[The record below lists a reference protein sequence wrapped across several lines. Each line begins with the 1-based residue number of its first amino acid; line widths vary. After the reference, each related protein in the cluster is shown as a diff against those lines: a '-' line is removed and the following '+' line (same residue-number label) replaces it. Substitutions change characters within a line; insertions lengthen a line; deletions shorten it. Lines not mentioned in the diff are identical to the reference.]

1 MGKTSISVPEM
12 RRLLGMKK
20 VEAYWLVKQGR
31 FKVILVGGKMRIML
45 DSFEEWYGRQFRY
58 KKVNGP
64 EPGQL
69 LPASLTI
76 PEAADI
82 LGLNPGSVYE
92 LIKNHAPFET
102 FKVDGQ
108 TRILKENF
116 ETWYQGQSH
125 YKKREDAAPQE
136 LLDATLSVS
145 DVAKL
150 LGIHRNSV
158 YNMVKKRHL
167 FITVKA
173 DDKIRIYKE
182 MLVER
187 RNTIDELKELLGDE
201 YRDYDLVFATTQ
213 GTPTE
218 ANYINRAF
226 GKLIADNNLPK
237 VVFHSLRHTST
248 TYKLKLSGGDI
259 KAVQGDTGHA
269 QATMVTERYAHILDD
284 DRRVNAARF
293 QEEFYGGG
301 STAETAAVTE
311 SPVEQQPPAP
321 DPLQNLDTAAKQ
333 QLLLKLLTESPD
345 MAALLTALA
354 GRIA

>member
-12 RRLLGMKK
+12 QRLLGMKK

-31 FKVILVGGKMRIML
+31 FKVILVGGKMRIM
-45 DSFEEWYGRQFRY
+45 
-58 KKVNGP
+58 P

-69 LPASLTI
+69 LPASLTV

-82 LGLNPGSVYE
+82 LGLNPGSIYE

-158 YNMVKKRHL
+158 YNMVNKRDL
-167 FITVKA
+167 FVTVKVN
-173 DDKIRIYKE
+173 DKIRIYK
-182 MLVER
+182 
-187 RNTIDELKELLGDE
+187 DS
-201 YRDYDLVFATTQ
+201 F
-213 GTPTE
+213 E
-218 ANYINRAF
+218 AWYKSQN
-226 GKLIADNNLPK
+226 
-237 VVFHSLRHTST
+237 RHTIVAS
-248 TYKLKLSGGDI
+248 
-259 KAVQGDTGHA
+259 
-269 QATMVTERYAHILDD
+269 
-284 DRRVNAARF
+284 
-293 QEEFYGGG
+293 
-301 STAETAAVTE
+301 
-311 SPVEQQPPAP
+311 
-321 DPLQNLDTAAKQ
+321 
-333 QLLLKLLTESPD
+333 
-345 MAALLTALA
+345 
-354 GRIA
+354 